1 MRKAQHAV
9 ISIIFLAFLPVLSAQ
24 KTVNDA
30 EPKLLTWSQQLAM
43 REQWL
48 KKRHEMILP
57 MMRKHGI
64 DMWIVVNEEFHD
76 DPLTQYIAPPR
87 PYAGNRDVFV
97 FVDAG
102 ENGLRKLALTGYS
115 EENIQRFFE
124 SSNEPKPL
132 DQALP
137 ELYQT
142 YHPKKIG
149 LSYGAGR
156 GVQRSITHDTYKL
169 LAEKMGTDAEAHFVP
184 AADLIEEYMDTR
196 IPEEFDEYTKLVKLT
211 DILAHRALSSEVIKP
226 GKTTVG
232 DVRRWL
238 FDALGERGVGTWFQP
253 DLRVQRKR
261 KPNDTS
267 RGFLAVATED
277 TVIQRGDLVHLDFG
291 ITYMGLNSDWQ
302 KMVYIFRDGE
312 KEVPPG
318 LKHALANT
326 NALQDAVMLRA
337 SRPGRPAGEVYT
349 AAMDEMKQKNIEA
362 QIYSHPLGDQG
373 HGLGAAIDFRATKR
387 PETMGQEK
395 RLRKGSYISI
405 ELNTQT
411 IVPEWDSQKICVMEE
426 DPAYLTDEGWKFFVP
441 RQEAFY
447 VIR

>member
-1 MRKAQHAV
+1 MVKLRLHTAILLVLFVAQLH
-9 ISIIFLAFLPVLSAQ
+9 AQ
-24 KTVNDA
+24 KNVNDP

-48 KKRHEMILP
+48 AKRHEMILP

-64 DMWIVVNEEFHD
+64 DMWIIVNEEFHD

-97 FVDAG
+97 FVDTG
-102 ENGLRKLALTGYS
+102 DKGLHKLALTGFS

-124 SSNEPKPL
+124 SANEPKPL
-132 DQALP
+132 DKALP

-142 YHPKKIG
+142 YHPKKIA

-156 GVQRSITHDTYKL
+156 GVQRGITHDTYKL
-169 LAEKMGTDAEAHFVP
+169 LADKMGADAESHFVP
-184 AADLIEEYMDTR
+184 AADLIEEYLDTR
-196 IPEEFDEYTKLVKLT
+196 IPEEFDQYTKLVKLT

-253 DLRVQRKR
+253 DLRVQRKG

-267 RGFLAVATED
+267 RGFLAVAPENI
-277 TVIQRGDLVHLDFG
+277 VIQRGDLVHLDFG

-312 KEVPPG
+312 KEIPAG

-326 NALQDAVMLRA
+326 NALQDALMLRA
-337 SRPGRPAGEVYT
+337 SRPDRPAGEVYT

-362 QIYSHPLGDQG
+362 QIYSHPIGDQG

-411 IVPEWDSQKICVMEE
+411 VVPEWGGQKIYVMEE

>member
-1 MRKAQHAV
+1 MFKLRLHTA
-9 ISIIFLAFLPVLSAQ
+9 IFLALFVACLFAQ
-24 KTVNDA
+24 KVVTDP
-30 EPKLLTWSQQLAM
+30 EPKLLSWSQQLAM

-48 KKRHEMILP
+48 VRRHEMILP

-64 DMWIVVNEEFHD
+64 DMWIIVNEEFHD

-97 FVDAG
+97 FIDTG
-102 ENGLRKLALTGYS
+102 DKGLRKLALTGYS

-124 SSNEPKPL
+124 SANEPKPL
-132 DQALP
+132 DKALS

-142 YHPKKIG
+142 YHPKKIA

-169 LAEKMGTDAEAHFVP
+169 FAEKMGADAESHFVP
-184 AADLIEEYMDTR
+184 AADLIEEYLDTR

-211 DILAHRALSSEVIKP
+211 DILAHRALSSEVVKP

-253 DLRVQRKR
+253 DLRVQRKG

-277 TVIQRGDLVHLDFG
+277 IVIQRGDLVHLDFG

-312 KEVPPG
+312 KEIPAG

-362 QIYSHPLGDQG
+362 QIYSHPIGDQG

-387 PETMGQEK
+387 PEIMGQEK

-411 IVPEWDSQKICVMEE
+411 VVPEWDGQKIYVMEE
-426 DPAYLTDEGWKFFVP
+426 DPAYLTDEGWKTFVP

-447 VIR
+447 TIR